1 MVRVAIQESI
11 PMIQIIKK
19 ILIRFLEK
27 IRNKPTMTLLEEIK
41 KEEGFES
48 EPYICSNGYLTVG
61 YGKRVDYLKVDEK
74 TAEKWLI
81 IDLEE
86 LDGKLDRSFTWY
98 IDSPRDVKDVVKA
111 KKLGQKLGNAESRL
125 RKIMYDIEQRFQADT
140 VNFKLQKPL
149 KSFTLLFPAVLLLLF
164 VHVVYEVLSERC
176 CNLYLIV
183 LVVDG
188 LS

>member
-74 TAEKWLI
+74 TAEKWQI

-86 LDGKLDRSFTWY
+86 LDGKVDSSFTWY
-98 IDSPRDVKDVVKA
+98 IDSPRDVKDVVKSMCYQMGISGFRKF
-111 KKLGQKLGNAESRL
+111 KKTIYYLETEQYLEASEEMLDSKWARKDSPARAL
-125 RKIMYDIEQRFQADT
+125 R
-140 VNFKLQKPL
+140 
-149 KSFTLLFPAVLLLLF
+149 
-164 VHVVYEVLSERC
+164 LSEKIKIQGEH
-176 CNLYLIV
+176 NV
-183 LVVDG
+183 
-188 LS
+188 

>member
-1 MVRVAIQESI
+1 
-11 PMIQIIKK
+11 
-19 ILIRFLEK
+19 
-27 IRNKPTMTLLEEIK
+27 MTLLEEIK

-98 IDSPRDVKDVVKA
+98 IDSPRDVKDVVKSMCYQMGMPRLMKFRKTNDLI
-111 KKLGQKLGNAESRL
+111 KKRKWREASIEMLISRWHEQTPERAERL
-125 RKIMYDIEQRFQADT
+125 SQRLAALAD
-140 VNFKLQKPL
+140 
-149 KSFTLLFPAVLLLLF
+149 
-164 VHVVYEVLSERC
+164 
-176 CNLYLIV
+176 
-183 LVVDG
+183 
-188 LS
+188 